1 MRQGLSSMKGD
12 TALKNKKQQEVRRGK
27 TLRGEEEAYQ
37 TESLRAR
44 LRGSS
49 DLSEPQKSPNFDP
62 AGRVDPDGR
71 RMSWPKGGQR
81 RAPWRPQL
89 DMKLIRVQGY
99 DPSILVTANQIAY
112 SWCCAVSS
120 KMAWFPQ
127 NMSLW
132 HTDYFELKVLRKSQ
146 CKKDALTLLCEVP
159 RER

>member
-1 MRQGLSSMKGD
+1 MFTYSMRQGLSSMKGD

-99 DPSILVTANQIAY
+99 DPSILVTVNQIAY
-112 SWCCAVSS
+112 S
-120 KMAWFPQ
+120 
-127 NMSLW
+127 
-132 HTDYFELKVLRKSQ
+132 
-146 CKKDALTLLCEVP
+146 
-159 RER
+159 